1 MEACSKFW
9 NQIISCW
16 IHFSESVLLG
26 VIAVNLQDVVLSKFQ
41 QQRVVLVF
49 VDTEKQ
55 MNYWQCVLTYIE
67 IHFVY
72 LPYAY
77 APSLVLVFAQPD
89 CCSKLKVDGQLIHT
103 FLNIRD

>member
-1 MEACSKFW
+1 M
-9 NQIISCW
+9 
-16 IHFSESVLLG
+16 LG

-55 MNYWQCVLTYIE
+55 MNFLQCVLTYIE
-67 IHFVY
+67 IQFVC

-77 APSLVLVFAQPD
+77 AVQFY
-89 CCSKLKVDGQLIHT
+89 
-103 FLNIRD
+103 

>member
-1 MEACSKFW
+1 MCLLFIIGLHMEACSKFW

-55 MNYWQCVLTYIE
+55 MNFLQCVLTYI
-67 IHFVY
+67 
-72 LPYAY
+72 
-77 APSLVLVFAQPD
+77 
-89 CCSKLKVDGQLIHT
+89 SKFNLST
-103 FLNIRD
+103 

>member
-9 NQIISCW
+9 NQIISYW
-16 IHFSESVLLG
+16 IHFSKSVLLD

-41 QQRVVLVF
+41 QRVVLGF

-55 MNYWQCVLTYIE
+55 MNFLQCVLTYIE
-67 IHFVY
+67 IQFVC

-77 APSLVLVFAQPD
+77 AVQFY
-89 CCSKLKVDGQLIHT
+89 
-103 FLNIRD
+103 

>member
-9 NQIISCW
+9 NQIISYW
-16 IHFSESVLLG
+16 IHFSKSVLLD

-55 MNYWQCVLTYIE
+55 MNFLQCVLTYIE
-67 IHFVY
+67 IQFVC

-77 APSLVLVFAQPD
+77 AVQFY
-89 CCSKLKVDGQLIHT
+89 
-103 FLNIRD
+103 

>member
-9 NQIISCW
+9 NQKISYW
-16 IHFSESVLLG
+16 IHFSKSVLLD

-41 QQRVVLVF
+41 QRVVLGF

-55 MNYWQCVLTYIE
+55 MNFLQCVLTYIE
-67 IHFVY
+67 IQFVC

-77 APSLVLVFAQPD
+77 AVQFY
-89 CCSKLKVDGQLIHT
+89 
-103 FLNIRD
+103 